1 MFVRSG
7 VVYSS
12 QDAEAADVGRV
23 RRQGAGM
30 SETGPLHVCAMERYS
45 TSTRKDILT
54 RAPARANLEDIA
66 LCEIRQSQKDK
77 YCTSPLIG
85 GAQSRQVRGDKT
97 WEWGG
102 QRLMGTTRVPWT
114 RMGGGDDVC
123 TRMRCR

>member
-1 MFVRSG
+1 MFVCSG

-30 SETGPLHVCAMERYS
+30 SETGPLHVRAMERYS

-97 WEWGG
+97 WDGG
-102 QRLMGTTRVPWT
+102 VS
-114 RMGGGDDVC
+114 V
-123 TRMRCR
+123 